1 MEKTFFYLLPNGYD
15 KYSGLLYA
23 PEGRKNPIASDGKPV
38 ENWQTLEL
46 TLRDGF
52 YCDFSRCVSGANIVS
67 EEFKEVIEKFIPK
80 DYPLEFLPVKA
91 KSEKYGDRR
100 FYIMHFTK
108 IFDVIDKGHTVYL
121 EGTDVI
127 VKECLD
133 FQKCKDLH
141 IFNVKPATNG
151 VVVSGE
157 VRRELRKAKLDL
169 GFVFH
174 PIPYFDPL
182 SK

>member
-1 MEKTFFYLLPNGYD
+1 MEKTFFKLLTNGYD
-15 KYSGLLYA
+15 KYAGVMYA
-23 PEGRKNPIASDGKPV
+23 PKDIERPVASDGKPV
-38 ENWQTLEL
+38 KNWETLEFF
-46 TLRDGF
+46 LRDGF
-52 YCDFSRCVSGANIVS
+52 YCDFFNCVGNANIVS
-67 EEFKEVIEKFIPK
+67 EEFKEIIEKFIPK

-108 IFDVIDKGHTVYL
+108 IFDVIDKGHTVYV
-121 EGTDVI
+121 EGTNAI
-127 VKECLD
+127 IKKCLD

-141 IFNVKPATNG
+141 IFNVMPATNG